1 MWNKLFKKKQSNKS
15 PSNGSSGGASSSGK
29 ITKQSRNASTTKCF
43 SFRCGN
49 NSRKS
54 TILSDQYMLSGD
66 PFHFL
71 RESEIY
77 QKPGE
82 FFSCILRLMLL

>member
-1 MWNKLFKKKQSNKS
+1 MWNKLFKKKQPNKS
-15 PSNGSSGGASSSGK
+15 PSNGSGSSSGGK
-29 ITKQSRNASTTKCF
+29 VTKQSRSASTTTKCF
-43 SFRCGN
+43 SFRSGN

-77 QKPGE
+77 QKPGK
-82 FFSCILRLMLL
+82 

>member
-15 PSNGSSGGASSSGK
+15 PLNGSSSGGSGGGGGK
-29 ITKQSRNASTTKCF
+29 VTKQSRNSTTKCF
-43 SFRCGN
+43 SFRSGN

-54 TILSDQYMLSGD
+54 TILSDQYMLTGD

-82 FFSCILRLMLL
+82 